1 MYISKYDVRS
11 TTGHESAAC
20 VSLQERLG
28 RPLLWL
34 ACRHHVGEVV
44 LTHVWDAL
52 RIEVSKAPD
61 VTVFVRYCGTSI
73 TQVTAGAYLYRKLS

>member
-1 MYISKYDVRS
+1 MIYFKTFKAGFTSS
-11 TTGHESAAC
+11 GSETAAC

-28 RPLLWL
+28 RPLLWV
-34 ACRHHVGEVV
+34 ACRHHVGEVL

-61 VTVFVRYCGTSI
+61 VTVFVRYCGMSNPC
-73 TQVTAGAYLYRKLS
+73 YYRCIIA

>member
-1 MYISKYDVRS
+1 MYISKYDLRS

-34 ACRHHVGEVV
+34 ACRHHVGERV
-44 LTHVWDAL
+44 LHHVWEAL
-52 RIEVSKAPD
+52 AIEVSKSPE
-61 VTVFVRYCGTSI
+61 VVVFQRY
-73 TQVTAGAYLYRKLS
+73 